1 MSRPMSLRILTPLAI
16 IVDQPVRSLR
26 AMDASGSF
34 GILPGHADFLTRLAV
49 SVVSWTTP
57 EGGARFCAVRGG
69 ALTVRAGN
77 VAIATREAVTGDD
90 LATLDREVLARFRE
104 CELQVAYAIG
114 HPHPVSVNVNTFGSN
129 EVDEERIEHVETT
142 RLQLTAMRRM
152 LARLQPK
159 PRGAG
164 A

>member
-49 SVVSWTTP
+49 SVVSWSSP

-90 LATLDREVLARFRE
+90 LATLDREVLARFRA
-104 CELQVAYAIG
+104 EL
-114 HPHPVSVNVNTFGSN
+114 
-129 EVDEERIEHVETT
+129 DEERVEHVETT

>member
-90 LATLDREVLARFRE
+90 LATLDREVLARFRA
-104 CELQVAYAIG
+104 EL
-114 HPHPVSVNVNTFGSN
+114 
-129 EVDEERIEHVETT
+129 DEERIEHVETT

>member
-1 MSRPMSLRILTPLAI
+1 MSLRILTPLAI

-90 LATLDREVLARFRE
+90 LATLDREVLARFRA
-104 CELQVAYAIG
+104 EL
-114 HPHPVSVNVNTFGSN
+114 
-129 EVDEERIEHVETT
+129 DEERIEHVETT

>member
-69 ALTVRAGN
+69 ALTVRGGN

-90 LATLDREVLARFRE
+90 LATLDREVLARFRA
-104 CELQVAYAIG
+104 EL
-114 HPHPVSVNVNTFGSN
+114 
-129 EVDEERIEHVETT
+129 DEERIEHVETT

>member
-90 LATLDREVLARFRE
+90 LATLDREVLARFRA
-104 CELQVAYAIG
+104 EL
-114 HPHPVSVNVNTFGSN
+114 
-129 EVDEERIEHVETT
+129 DEERIEHVETT

-152 LARLQPK
+152 LARLPPK

>member
-69 ALTVRAGN
+69 ALTVRAGH

-90 LATLDREVLARFRE
+90 LATLDREVLARFRA
-104 CELQVAYAIG
+104 EL
-114 HPHPVSVNVNTFGSN
+114 
-129 EVDEERIEHVETT
+129 DEERIEHVETT

>member
-1 MSRPMSLRILTPLAI
+1 MSLRILTPLAI
-16 IVDQPVRSLR
+16 IIDQPVRSLR

-69 ALTVRAGN
+69 ALTVRAGH

-90 LATLDREVLARFRE
+90 LATLDREVLARFRA
-104 CELQVAYAIG
+104 EL
-114 HPHPVSVNVNTFGSN
+114 
-129 EVDEERIEHVETT
+129 DEERIEHVETT

>member
-1 MSRPMSLRILTPLAI
+1 MRILTPLAI

-90 LATLDREVLARFRE
+90 LATLDREVLARFRA
-104 CELQVAYAIG
+104 EL
-114 HPHPVSVNVNTFGSN
+114 
-129 EVDEERIEHVETT
+129 DEERIEHVETT